1 MLTIAL
7 ILLAILGILTICGFG
22 YIAVTILSVIGP
34 VILIYL
40 GVKGLIHLFK
50 KWILAEEF
58 NQKIRLFCFV
68 FLTNPYMKRRY

>member
-22 YIAVTILSVIGP
+22 YIVTTILSVIGP

-40 GVKGLIHLFK
+40 GVKGLDFI
-50 KWILAEEF
+50 
-58 NQKIRLFCFV
+58 KIRHLEKYGETLAGLAITLCGV
-68 FLTNPYMKRRY
+68 LMITMGI

>member
-22 YIAVTILSVIGP
+22 YIVVTILSVMGP

-50 KWILAEEF
+50 K
-58 NQKIRLFCFV
+58 
-68 FLTNPYMKRRY
+68 